1 MSMLA
6 THARKWQSSLCVRN
20 SFFFLLVSIETGCL
34 CLTTRDF
41 SKNLN
46 DLSNKT
52 GYELFK
58 GLHNDKTLGSP

>member
-1 MSMLA
+1 MQESGN
-6 THARKWQSSLCVRN
+6 QVCVLET
-20 SFFFLLVSIETGCL
+20 FFLLVSIETGCL